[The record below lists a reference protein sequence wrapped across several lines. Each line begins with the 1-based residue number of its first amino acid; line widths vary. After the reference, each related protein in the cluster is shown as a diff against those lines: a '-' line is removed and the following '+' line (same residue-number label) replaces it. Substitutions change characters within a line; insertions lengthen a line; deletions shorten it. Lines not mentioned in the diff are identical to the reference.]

1 VEAKAKAAE
10 QAYQELTAL
19 LKQNNGTRHRLYQIL
34 GAPTSFGTFIIP
46 TRIPFNSD
54 DPREKTLF
62 DKYKTIYGQMST
74 LEQQLHQTNVEL
86 AQKK

>member
-1 VEAKAKAAE
+1 MEAKAKAAE

-34 GAPTSFGTFIIP
+34 GAPTVTGALILP
-46 TRIPFNSD
+46 TKIPFDSN
-54 DPREKTLF
+54 DPDEARLF
-62 DKYKTIYGQMST
+62 QKYNNMYTSMSK
-74 LEQQLHQTNVEL
+74 LEQQLHQTNVQL